1 MGFEENTV
9 RKFNHKDLLSMADL
23 SVDDIN
29 HVLDTA
35 ESLKEISQRDIK
47 KVPILRGK
55 SVVNYFFEPSTRT
68 RTSFDVAAKRLSA
81 DTFSLSASGSST
93 VKGETLIDTARNLQA
108 MNPDI
113 IVLRHSSTGA
123 PPHAGKKG
131 LCRHHQCRGRN
142 Q

>member
-1 MGFEENTV
+1 MLCEESAV

-23 SVDDIN
+23 SVDDIS

-35 ESLKEISQRDIK
+35 ESLKEISMRDIK

-81 DTFSLSASGSST
+81 DTFSLSASGSSS
-93 VKGETLIDTARNLQA
+93 VKEK
-108 MNPDI
+108 P
-113 IVLRHSSTGA
+113 
-123 PPHAGKKG
+123 
-131 LCRHHQCRGRN
+131 
-142 Q
+142 